1 MWREKGVGHEL
12 EFWRHW
18 LETRGY
24 LWPDD
29 YRRRL
34 DGDAL
39 LEEPLIVDRLPEVDA
54 DPVAILDV
62 GAGPLT
68 CLGKR
73 HPGRRLEIVPVDA
86 LGDEYDRLLAE
97 FEVDPPIRTQLCP
110 GEELLEKFRPDTFDL
125 AYARNSLDHSYDPLA
140 ILRNMLAVVK
150 PGGFVVTRHV
160 RAEGEHQ
167 SYSGLHQWNFDL
179 EDGRCVLWGKAT
191 KHDVAE
197 AVGDSATVEA
207 FRDDEGG
214 DDWVVC
220 VLTKTKR

>member
-1 MWREKGVGHEL
+1 VWREKGVSHEL
-12 EFWRHW
+12 EFWRRW
-18 LETRGY
+18 FETRGY

-34 DGDAL
+34 DVDAP
-39 LEEPLIVDRLPEVDA
+39 LEEPLIVDRLPQVDA

-73 HPGRRLEIVPVDA
+73 YPGRSLAIVPVDA
-86 LGDEYDRLLAE
+86 LADEYDRLLAE
-97 FEVDPPIRTQLCP
+97 FGVEPPVRTELCP
-110 GEELLEKFRPDTFDL
+110 GEELLDRFRPDTFDL
-125 AYARNSLDHSYDPLA
+125 AYARNSLDHSYDPVT

-160 RAEGEHQ
+160 RTEGEHQ

-197 AVGDSATVEA
+197 AVGDSASVEA
-207 FRDDEGG
+207 FSDDDGG